1 MDWVI
6 TFRLLW
12 LLEHLQ
18 CLKSGNKW
26 QFCEITVSLVSP
38 EAPFSCHSC
47 ICGYVS
53 GVVFFFQAGHKF
65 YCNKS
70 IFSKVLLP
78 LEFALRV
85 AVKVGWDL
93 LVPVLFDDDHNFCQ
107 FLDHHY
113 FVFLSIV
120 CAFVGA
126 LVVFDTGCFFYWS
139 RPKSSKY
146 GTGPT
151 Q

>member
-1 MDWVI
+1 M
-6 TFRLLW
+6 
-12 LLEHLQ
+12 
-18 CLKSGNKW
+18 
-26 QFCEITVSLVSP
+26 
-38 EAPFSCHSC
+38 
-47 ICGYVS
+47 
-53 GVVFFFQAGHKF
+53 
-65 YCNKS
+65 
-70 IFSKVLLP
+70 
-78 LEFALRV
+78 
-85 AVKVGWDL
+85 
-93 LVPVLFDDDHNFCQ
+93 VPVLFDDDHNFCQ

-113 FVFLSIV
+113 FVFLSIG